1 VVVGLLAGSG
11 TAVALATPLTATG
24 GLPPCPSPS
33 ASATG
38 SPPPTTPVPTPST
51 VSPTNPN
58 PTSPVPTPT
67 FVATP
72 TPVPTRTSVPTPTFV
87 SPTTPVASVPATIP
101 LDGAADGRTDVS
113 LPIADPVPLPT
124 QDQSQTPSP
133 SPTCDPS
140 PSPSPTPTCPSS
152 SPVEDPNDEPI
163 DSPPDDDFGASSA
176 QDDLY
181 FVGARVLTI
190 VEDHLDLYPAY
201 GGLVADVPTRTL
213 RLYWRQTV
221 PLPVEIMEIVAAPGR
236 PVTVELLD
244 APFGRLA
251 LNEARDVLVANADSL
266 DAQLCGFLHTFVVP
280 QDASAVVVRIEPD
293 YELGDPTAYI
303 DTAQLVLTALAGY
316 PVRVELAPAFEATGR
331 RDDRSP
337 WYAGAAIKEVKK
349 EGGCSSGFGVVKKDL
364 SWLLTA
370 AHCFANGAK
379 VETVD
384 GQEIGTVSDLKAML
398 DTELIS
404 ANAVRGRTYV
414 KGVDSNEALP
424 VTEPGLNMAGLFV
437 CTSGAAT
444 GMNCHLK
451 IVDIDA
457 KVRLKLRPWKV
468 VAEAQV
474 LADAIKTRNDGKK
487 EIPAVAV
494 GGGDSG
500 GPVILVSLDPT
511 DNHLA
516 AGIISAGEAANN
528 ILQDHKVA
536 CNKGHKGDGRCYSR
550 VAYTAIKPILKEYGV
565 TLAP

>member
-1 VVVGLLAGSG
+1 M
-11 TAVALATPLTATG
+11 
-24 GLPPCPSPS
+24 
-33 ASATG
+33 
-38 SPPPTTPVPTPST
+38 
-51 VSPTNPN
+51 SPTNS

-67 FVATP
+67 SAP
-72 TPVPTRTSVPTPTFV
+72 
-87 SPTTPVASVPATIP
+87 PTTPAASAPATIRPSQSTVPIP
-101 LDGAADGRTDVS
+101 LGGAADSRADGRRDVN
-113 LPIADPVPLPT
+113 LPSATADPPPT
-124 QDQSQTPSP
+124 QSQTPSP

-140 PSPSPTPTCPSS
+140 PSPSPTPTCPPS
-152 SPVEDPNDEPI
+152 SPIEDPNDEPI
-163 DSPPDDDFGASSA
+163 DSPADDDFGASSA

-190 VEDHLDLYPAY
+190 VEDHLDLYPGY

-221 PLPVEIMEIVAAPGR
+221 PLPAEIMEIVTAPGR
-236 PVTVELLD
+236 PVIVELLD
-244 APFGRLA
+244 APFGRLS

-280 QDASAVVVRIEPD
+280 QNASAVVVRIEPD
-293 YELGDPTAYI
+293 YELTDPTTYI
-303 DTAQLVLTALAGY
+303 NTAQSILTALAGY

-337 WYAGAAIKEVKK
+337 WYAGAAIKEVRKD
-349 EGGCSSGFGVVKKDL
+349 GGCSSGFGVVKNDL

-370 AHCFANGAK
+370 AHCFANGAR

-384 GQEIGTVSDLKAML
+384 GQEIGTVSDLKELL

-404 ANAVRGRTYV
+404 ANEVRGKTYV
-414 KGVDSNEALP
+414 KGVDSYDALP
-424 VTEPGLNMAGLFV
+424 ITEPGLNMAGLFV

-444 GMNCHLK
+444 GMNCYLK

-457 KVRLKLRPWKV
+457 TVRKKLRPWKV

-474 LADAIKTRNDGKK
+474 LADAIKTRNDGRK

-500 GPVILVSLDPT
+500 GPVFLVSLDPT
-511 DNHLA
+511 DSKHLA

-528 ILQDHKVA
+528 ILQDHKVP